1 MQTNPILLIN
11 KVQWNVQCEEMEK
24 KLVKVTGLRQC
35 FFSKNTMNIALE
47 PKKMPRNTN
56 TKPHKMAF

>member
-1 MQTNPILLIN
+1 
-11 KVQWNVQCEEMEK
+11 MEK
-24 KLVKVTGLRQC
+24 KLVQVTGLRQC